1 MPCLLFLTKHL
12 SKIPK
17 YYFLIMFKHTDLTPI
32 EQDRIEQDRI
42 GQDRI
47 GQDRIGQ
54 DRIEQEKNDYFSNI
68 LNLKVPICTY

>member
-47 GQDRIGQ
+47 GQDRI
-54 DRIEQEKNDYFSNI
+54 EQEKNDYFSNI